1 MLIVV
6 LMVVLVLFGITRII
20 HTLRQLKIRLSVLEK
35 LVKSFIHG
43 KEGQTKE
50 AEKAQRGRGN
60 SN

>member
-6 LMVVLVLFGITRII
+6 LMAVLVLFGVTKII

-50 AEKAQRGRGN
+50 AEKAERRRGN
-60 SN
+60 TD